1 VSISPFPRGIHLCGN
16 PDWDFLLNLD
26 IDILSFNAYN
36 CGEIF
41 IKYRDGIKRFLNK
54 GGMLGWGLVPANQ
67 DEWIRESMEGL
78 SRHIETLWREFEQS
92 GFDLQQMLSQS
103 ILMPATCA
111 LMNPDG
117 FETVE
122 KAYDWL
128 KRLSRQLQTKY
139 LYNSKK
145 G

>member
-1 VSISPFPRGIHLCGN
+1 MV
-16 PDWDFLLNLD
+16 
-26 IDILSFNAYN
+26 
-36 CGEIF
+36 
-41 IKYRDGIKRFLNK
+41 
-54 GGMLGWGLVPANQ
+54 
-67 DEWIRESMEGL
+67 GL
-78 SRHIETLWREFEQS
+78 SRHIETLWRELEQS

-139 LYNSKK
+139 LHDGNK